1 LGFGQFVDFNGGT
14 LKNTGDLVTSRT
26 ISLLAQGGTID
37 TNGFNAT
44 FSGNIINSGSLDLP
58 KPGMER

>member
-14 LKNTGDLVTSRT
+14 LKTTGDLVTSRT